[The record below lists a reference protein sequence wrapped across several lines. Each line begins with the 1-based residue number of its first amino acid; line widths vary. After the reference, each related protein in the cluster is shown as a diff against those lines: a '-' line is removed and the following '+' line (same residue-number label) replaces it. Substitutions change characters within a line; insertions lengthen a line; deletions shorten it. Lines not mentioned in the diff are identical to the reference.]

1 MMNQEAAMICDDK
14 VLEKSHASR
23 VRKFI
28 YFTAGM
34 AGLLFGLDQG
44 VIAGALPFITAE
56 WGLNSAAQERV
67 VSCMMVGAAIGAL
80 CAAFMTAR
88 IGRKRSLLTG
98 AALFIVGSVG
108 SGLALTLT
116 CSSVFA

>member
-14 VLEKSHASR
+14 ALEKSHASR

-44 VIAGALPFITAE
+44 VYRRCP
-56 WGLNSAAQERV
+56 
-67 VSCMMVGAAIGAL
+67 
-80 CAAFMTAR
+80 AFYY
-88 IGRKRSLLTG
+88 G
-98 AALFIVGSVG
+98 
-108 SGLALTLT
+108 
-116 CSSVFA
+116 

>member
-14 VLEKSHASR
+14 ALEKSHASR

-44 VIAGALPFITAE
+44 VIAGALPLLR
-56 WGLNSAAQERV
+56 LN
-67 VSCMMVGAAIGAL
+67 GG
-80 CAAFMTAR
+80 
-88 IGRKRSLLTG
+88 
-98 AALFIVGSVG
+98 
-108 SGLALTLT
+108 
-116 CSSVFA
+116 

>member
-14 VLEKSHASR
+14 ALAKSHASR

-44 VIAGALPFITAE
+44 VIGRGTAFYY
-56 WGLNSAAQERV
+56 G
-67 VSCMMVGAAIGAL
+67 
-80 CAAFMTAR
+80 
-88 IGRKRSLLTG
+88 
-98 AALFIVGSVG
+98 
-108 SGLALTLT
+108 
-116 CSSVFA
+116 

>member
-44 VIAGALPFITAE
+44 SSPGRCLLLRLNGASTAPLKN
-56 WGLNSAAQERV
+56 G
-67 VSCMMVGAAIGAL
+67 
-80 CAAFMTAR
+80 
-88 IGRKRSLLTG
+88 
-98 AALFIVGSVG
+98 
-108 SGLALTLT
+108 
-116 CSSVFA
+116 

>member
-56 WGLNSAAQERV
+56 
-67 VSCMMVGAAIGAL
+67 
-80 CAAFMTAR
+80 
-88 IGRKRSLLTG
+88 
-98 AALFIVGSVG
+98 
-108 SGLALTLT
+108 
-116 CSSVFA
+116 